1 MKDNPEKL
9 PYQLCKYRVA
19 NAAIIFPDGKEH
31 EINGELDIPYLVMK
45 KDFDNEQYP
54 FLSMTCTV
62 SNKLY
67 RKMKQYNDR
76 LRFRLNIRYAL
87 FDKGAL
93 AINATNVDEH
103 QFICKTFYLY
113 LDDNSPSNQDN
124 VITEIE
130 DHTQYGAYDED
141 VIDLN
146 HATTVRFSLYDE
158 NAISIPKQ
166 LSKAVLHAVTPTD
179 VITYLIQ
186 PIARFTK
193 ILMSPASN
201 NKMYNQFILPPE
213 QLDYQIDR
221 VASEYN
227 LHDNGTIFFFD
238 YDRLYLTEKVNKCTA
253 WEPREV
259 QRIYIVSIPTTKN
272 EVLSSGAY
280 YDNEANEIYLTT
292 KSQTIET
299 TTMANEIQ
307 SGSGILVINKRTG
320 TAESFVIDGGKIKAA
335 PKFTGK
341 DNESAISYDKTIVI
355 NTGED
360 TIKALKRRLNEKAIK
375 WTVYLDATMVDALK
389 PNREYQMVFA
399 DPDQAKK
406 YNGTY
411 RLVSIAAEFDVALAD
426 SKWRGVNTVATFL
439 GYANSDNA
447 NVPELISAAN
457 SVVTGINSVSNLVN
471 STNNVISASSGRH

>member
-9 PYQLCKYRVA
+9 PYQQCKYRIA
-19 NAAIIFPDGKEH
+19 DAAIIFPDGKEH
-31 EINGELDIPYLVMK
+31 QINGELDIPYIVLK

-67 RKMKQYNDR
+67 RKMKQYNDS
-76 LRFRLNIRYAL
+76 LKFRLNMRYAL

-93 AINATNVDEH
+93 AINAPNPDEH

-113 LDDNSPSNQDN
+113 LDDASPSNQDN
-124 VITEIE
+124 VMTEIE
-130 DHTQYGAYDED
+130 DHTQYGGYDDD

-146 HATTVRFSLYDE
+146 HSTVVRFSLYDGE
-158 NAISIPKQ
+158 AITIPKK
-166 LSKAVLHAVTPTD
+166 LTKCVLHDVTLTD
-179 VITYLIQ
+179 VITYKLRD
-186 PIARFTK
+186 IASFTK
-193 ILMSPASN
+193 ILMTPADN
-201 NKMYNQFILPPE
+201 NKRYDQFILPPE

-238 YDRLYLTEKVNKCTA
+238 FDRLYLTEKTNECTA

-259 QRIYIVSIPTTKN
+259 KRIYIVSIPITKN
-272 EVLSSGAY
+272 EVLTTGAY
-280 YDNEANEIYLTT
+280 YDSDANEIYLTT
-292 KSQTIET
+292 KSQTIEAIS
-299 TTMANEIQ
+299 MANEIS

-320 TAESFVIDGGKIKAA
+320 TAESFVIDGNKIKAA

-341 DNESAISYDKTIVI
+341 NKEISIAYDKTIVI

-389 PNREYQMVFA
+389 PNREYEMVFT

-411 RLVSIAAEFDVALAD
+411 RLVSVAAEFDVSMSD
-426 SKWRGVNTVATFL
+426 SKWRGVNTTATFL
-439 GYANSDNA
+439 GYPNS
-447 NVPELISAAN
+447 S
-457 SVVTGINSVSNLVN
+457 SN
-471 STNNVISASSGRH
+471 STVANTLAGMSSMASTAMNLITGNR